1 MNADEAAATPASV
14 AVDETPQLPDL
25 LPVLPLRDMVLF
37 PFIILPLSV
46 AREKSIQ
53 AVDRSLAENRLLMLV
68 SQRDPAT
75 EDPQPQDLFDVGTVA
90 SITRM
95 LKLPDGRIRILVQ
108 GVARAR
114 VTNLVQTEP
123 FLQAKIE
130 QLTDTQLPPGP
141 PRSGESTNGPLEV
154 EALVRSVRQEL
165 EKAVQLGKSISPEVM
180 VIVANLDD
188 PGRLADL
195 VASNLELKL
204 ADAQA
209 VLEDLDP
216 AARLR
221 RVADVLGREMQ
232 LLAMQQ
238 EIASHARDEMDKT
251 QREYFL
257 RQQLKAIQQELGE
270 GDELAEEIAGWRA
283 KADEKSLPEAARE
296 ELDKQVKR
304 LERSHPDSAEAAITR
319 TYLDWLTGLPWGLA
333 SEDRLDLAHARRV
346 LDEDHYDLEK
356 IKERIL
362 EFLAVRQLKADAKG
376 PILCFVG
383 PPGVGKTSLGRS
395 IARAL
400 GRQFVRISLGGVR
413 DEAEIRGHRR
423 TYVGALPGRIL
434 QGLNTAGTSNPVFM
448 LDEIDKLGADYRG
461 DPSAALLEVLDPEQ
475 NDSFRDHY
483 LGIEYDLSKVMFIA
497 TANLLEPIHPAFRD
511 RMEVVRLSGYTEEEK
526 LHIARRHLIP
536 KLVERHGIGEEH
548 VVFTDAGLQRILS
561 GYTREAGLRNF
572 EREIA
577 SVCRKVAVKVA
588 ESRSSNGDQP
598 PAPVKVVINPRRVER
613 YLGPPRHRSDEL
625 LDRDRVGVA
634 TGLAWTETGGD
645 LLFIEVVAVP
655 GKGKL
660 LLTGQL
666 GEVMKESA
674 QAALSFARAHAAQ
687 QGLDARFFADNDLH
701 VHVPAGSIPKDGP
714 SAGITIAAAIV
725 SAATHRPIDRRL
737 AMTGEITLRGTVLP
751 IGGLKEKVLAARI
764 AGIQA
769 VVLPKLN
776 ERDLEEV
783 PPAVKKGL
791 SFHFA
796 EHMEDVLAR
805 ALLPEAI
812 HGDVVAV
819 STEAAAAL
827 PA

>member
-1 MNADEAAATPASV
+1 MSDEPTPEES
-14 AVDETPQLPDL
+14 PRLPDL

-53 AVDRSLAENRLLMLV
+53 AVDRSLAENRMLMLV
-68 SQRDPAT
+68 AQRDPAT
-75 EDPQPQDLFDVGTVA
+75 EDPKNEDLFEVGTAA

-108 GVARAR
+108 GVVRAR
-114 VTNLVQTEP
+114 LVHLAQSEP

-130 QLTDTQLPPGP
+130 QLPDRTGV
-141 PRSGESTNGPLEV
+141 SAPLEV

-165 EKAVQLGKSISPEVM
+165 EKAVQLGKTISPEVM

-204 ADAQA
+204 AEAQA
-209 VLEDLDP
+209 VLEELDP
-216 AARLR
+216 VARLR
-221 RVADVLGREMQ
+221 KVAEVLGREMQ

-270 GDELAEEIAGWRA
+270 GDDLAEEISGWRE
-283 KADEKSLPEAARE
+283 KAEEKALSEAAKE
-296 ELDKQVKR
+296 ELERQIKR

-319 TYLDWLTGLPWGLA
+319 TYLDWLTGLPWGKV
-333 SEDRLDLAHARRV
+333 SEDRLDLQNARQV

-356 IKERIL
+356 IKERIV
-362 EFLAVRQLKADAKG
+362 EFLAVRQLKRDAKG

-413 DEAEIRGHRR
+413 DEAEVRGHRR

-434 QGLNTAGTSNPVFM
+434 QGLNQAGTSNPVFM

-461 DPSAALLEVLDPEQ
+461 DPAAALLEVLDPEQ

-483 LGIEYDLSKVMFIA
+483 LGIEYDLSRVMFIA
-497 TANLLEPIHPAFRD
+497 TGNLLEPIHPAFLD

-536 KLVERHGIGEEH
+536 KLLERHGIGEEH
-548 VVFTDAGLQRILS
+548 VTFTDAGLRRIIA
-561 GYTREAGLRNF
+561 GYTREAGLRNL
-572 EREIA
+572 ERETAAI
-577 SVCRKVAVKVA
+577 CRKVAVKVA
-588 ESRSSNGDQP
+588 EGKVTAQR
-598 PAPVKVVINPRRVER
+598 PVAISPRRVER
-613 YLGPPRHRSDEL
+613 YLGPPRHRADEL

-634 TGLAWTETGGD
+634 TGLAWTESGGD

-687 QGLDARFFADNDLH
+687 QGLDGRFFAENDLH

-714 SAGITIAAAIV
+714 SAGITIATAIA
-725 SAATHRPIDRRL
+725 STLTHRPVNRHL

-751 IGGLKEKVLAARI
+751 IGGIKEKVLAARL
-764 AGIQA
+764 AGIEQ

-783 PPAVKKGL
+783 PPLIKKGL
-791 SFHFA
+791 TFHFA
-796 EHMEDVLAR
+796 EHMEEVLQW
-805 ALLPEAI
+805 ALLPSAVT
-812 HGDVVAV
+812 GDVVAV
-819 STEAAAAL
+819 SRPASAAVASGVSGAAGKSGAAR
-827 PA
+827 PS

>member
-1 MNADEAAATPASV
+1 MSAEEATTTSAE
-14 AVDETPQLPDL
+14 ETPQLPDL

-68 SQRDPAT
+68 SQRDPAV
-75 EDPQPQDLFDVGTVA
+75 EDPKPEDLFDVGTVA

-114 VTNLVQTEP
+114 VANLVQTEP

-130 QLTDTQLPPGP
+130 QLADTPLPPGP

-165 EKAVQLGKSISPEVM
+165 EKAVQLGKTISPEVM

-209 VLEDLDP
+209 VLEELDP

-221 RVADVLGREMQ
+221 KVADVLGREMQ

-270 GDELAEEIAGWRA
+270 GDDLAEEIAGWRQ
-283 KADEKSLPEAARE
+283 KADEKSLPDAARE
-296 ELDKQVKR
+296 ELDRQIKR

-319 TYLDWLTGLPWGLA
+319 TYLDWLTGLPWGLT
-333 SEDRLDLAHARRV
+333 SEDRLDLAHARQV

-362 EFLAVRQLKADAKG
+362 EFLAVRQLKDDAKG

-395 IARAL
+395 IARSL

-434 QGLNTAGTSNPVFM
+434 QGLNSAGTGNPVFMLDEIDKLGADYRGDPSAALLEVLDEDHYDLEKIKERIVEFLAVRQLKADAKGPILCFVGPPGVGKTSLGRSIARSLGRQFVRISLGGVRDEAEIRGHRRTYVGALPGRILQGLNSAGTGNPVFM

-497 TANLLEPIHPAFRD
+497 TANVTHSIPAPLKD
-511 RMEVVRLSGYTEEEK
+511 RMEVISLSGYTLNEK
-526 LHIARRHLIP
+526 LAI
-536 KLVERHGIGEEH
+536 
-548 VVFTDAGLQRILS
+548 
-561 GYTREAGLRNF
+561 
-572 EREIA
+572 
-577 SVCRKVAVKVA
+577 
-588 ESRSSNGDQP
+588 
-598 PAPVKVVINPRRVER
+598 
-613 YLGPPRHRSDEL
+613 
-625 LDRDRVGVA
+625 
-634 TGLAWTETGGD
+634 
-645 LLFIEVVAVP
+645 
-655 GKGKL
+655 
-660 LLTGQL
+660 
-666 GEVMKESA
+666 
-674 QAALSFARAHAAQ
+674 AQ
-687 QGLDARFFADNDLH
+687 QFL
-701 VHVPAGSIPKDGP
+701 VP
-714 SAGITIAAAIV
+714 
-725 SAATHRPIDRRL
+725 RQ
-737 AMTGEITLRGTVLP
+737 LR
-751 IGGLKEKVLAARI
+751 
-764 AGIQA
+764 
-769 VVLPKLN
+769 
-776 ERDLEEV
+776 DH
-783 PPAVKKGL
+783 GL
-791 SFHFA
+791 SA
-796 EHMEDVLAR
+796 
-805 ALLPEAI
+805 
-812 HGDVVAV
+812 
-819 STEAAAAL
+819 
-827 PA
+827 

>member
-1 MNADEAAATPASV
+1 MSPDEHAH
-14 AVDETPQLPDL
+14 DETPPLPDL

-46 AREKSIQ
+46 AREKSIS
-53 AVDRSLAENRLLMLV
+53 AVDRSLAENRMLMLV
-68 SQRDPAT
+68 AQKDPAT
-75 EDPQPQDLFDVGTVA
+75 EDPQASDLFDVGTAA

-108 GVARAR
+108 GVVRAR
-114 VTNLVQTEP
+114 VVHLSQTEP

-130 QLTDTQLPPGP
+130 QLADRPG
-141 PRSGESTNGPLEV
+141 SHDALEA

-209 VLEDLDP
+209 VLEELDP
-216 AARLR
+216 VARLR
-221 RVADVLGREMQ
+221 KVAEVLGREMQ

-270 GDELAEEIAGWRA
+270 GDDLAEEIVSWRE
-283 KADEKSLPEAARE
+283 KAEQKLLPEAAKE
-296 ELDKQVKR
+296 ELERQIKR

-319 TYLDWLTGLPWGLA
+319 TYLEWLIGMPWGVV
-333 SEDRLDLAHARRV
+333 SEDRIDLAHARQV

-356 IKERIL
+356 IKERIV
-362 EFLAVRQLKADAKG
+362 EYLAVRKLKADAKG

-423 TYVGALPGRIL
+423 TYVGALPGRVL
-434 QGLNTAGTSNPVFM
+434 QGLNQAETSNPVFM

-483 LGIEYDLSKVMFIA
+483 LGLEYDLSRVMFIA
-497 TANLLEPIHPAFRD
+497 TANLLEPVHPAFLD

-526 LHIARRHLIP
+526 LHIARAHLIP
-536 KLVERHGIGEEH
+536 KLLERHGITAEH
-548 VVFTDAGLQRILS
+548 VGFTDSGLHRIVG

-572 EREIA
+572 EREMANI
-577 SVCRKVAVKVA
+577 CRKVAVRVA
-588 ESRSSNGDQP
+588 EGKP
-598 PAPVKVVINPRRVER
+598 GKVVVDARRVER
-613 YLGPPRHRSDEL
+613 VLGPPRHRSDEL

-687 QGLDARFFADNDLH
+687 QGLETRFFADNDLH

-725 SAATHRPIDRRL
+725 SALTHRPINRRL
-737 AMTGEITLRGTVLP
+737 ALTGEITLRGTVLP
-751 IGGLKEKVLAARI
+751 IGGLKEKVLAAKL
-764 AGIQA
+764 AGIDQ

-776 ERDLEEV
+776 ERDLAEV
-783 PPAVKKGL
+783 PAVIRKGL
-791 SFHFA
+791 TFHFA
-796 EHMEDVLAR
+796 EHMEEVLHW
-805 ALLPEAI
+805 ALLPTPVV
-812 HGDVVAV
+812 GNVVAV
-819 STEAAAAL
+819 SRGERAAL
-827 PA
+827 PS

>member
-1 MNADEAAATPASV
+1 MSDEPTA
-14 AVDETPQLPDL
+14 DETPQLPDL

-53 AVDRSLAENRLLMLV
+53 AVDRSLAENRMLMLV
-68 SQRDPAT
+68 AQRDPAV
-75 EDPQPQDLFDVGTVA
+75 EDPKPEDLFDVGTAA

-108 GVARAR
+108 GVMRAK
-114 VTNLVQTEP
+114 VAHLTQTEP
-123 FLQAKIE
+123 FLQAKVE
-130 QLTDTQLPPGP
+130 PLPDQPLP
-141 PRSGESTNGPLEV
+141 QGPLEV

-165 EKAVQLGKSISPEVM
+165 EKAVQLGKTISPEVM

-204 ADAQA
+204 AEAQA
-209 VLEDLDP
+209 ILEELDP
-216 AARLR
+216 VARLR
-221 RVADVLGREMQ
+221 KVAEVLGREMQ

-270 GDELAEEIAGWRA
+270 GDDLAEEIAGWRQKAEEKQLPDAA
-283 KADEKSLPEAARE
+283 KE
-296 ELDKQVKR
+296 ELERQIKR

-319 TYLDWLTGLPWGLA
+319 TYLDWLTGLPWGVV
-333 SEDRLDLAHARRV
+333 SEDRLDLAHARQV

-356 IKERIL
+356 IKERII

-423 TYVGALPGRIL
+423 TYVGALPGRVL
-434 QGLNTAGTSNPVFM
+434 QGLNQAGTSNPVFM

-497 TANLLEPIHPAFRD
+497 TGNLLEPIHPAFLD

-526 LHIARRHLIP
+526 LHIARLHLIP
-536 KLVERHGIGEEH
+536 KLLERHGIGAEH
-548 VVFTDAGLQRILS
+548 VTFTDAGLRRILS

-577 SVCRKVAVKVA
+577 AICRKVAVKVA
-588 ESRSSNGDQP
+588 ESRAADKRQP
-598 PAPVKVVINPRRVER
+598 LVVVNPRRVER

-674 QAALSFARAHAAQ
+674 QAALSFARAHGAQ
-687 QGLDARFFADNDLH
+687 QGLDPRFFAENDLH

-714 SAGITIAAAIV
+714 TAGITIAAAIV
-725 SAATHRPIDRRL
+725 SAVTRRPINRRL

-751 IGGLKEKVLAARI
+751 IGGLKEKVLAARL
-764 AGIQA
+764 AGIET

-783 PPAVKKGL
+783 PPVIKKGL
-791 SFHFA
+791 TFHFA
-796 EHMEDVLAR
+796 EHMEEVLQW
-805 ALLPEAI
+805 ALLPTPVS
-812 HGDVVAV
+812 GDVVAIASGA
-819 STEAAAAL
+819 STAL
-827 PA
+827 AS